1 MGRLSQS
8 RSTPLS
14 TLLPWL
20 VPIALLFWLY
30 ADGLNT
36 WFVADDF
43 YWLGLLHK
51 VHSFHDVVHVLFAP
65 VAEGTIRPWSERG
78 FFLLFEALFGLDSLP
93 FRICVFVT
101 MAANVT
107 LVNWITRRIT
117 GSTAAGVFAALLWTS
132 NAALVT
138 VMAWS
143 SSYNEALCS
152 LFLLAAMAL
161 FIRYTETGRRTF
173 WWWQVAVFVLGFG
186 ALEINVVYPALAA
199 AYTLF
204 VAPAGKRRRL
214 LADLMPLFAISI
226 VYFVVHRAVAALPG
240 NGPYAV
246 HVDSTMFRTLG
257 AYWRWSLVPETWR
270 DKGHSGLSENL
281 LFWISTLALTAFFVK
296 QLAQRRRSV
305 MFFPAWFLIAI
316 SPVLPLPDHRSDYY
330 LTIPLIGL
338 AMLGGLGL
346 AQALHSRWRWRIAAA
361 IALAAYLAC
370 MIPVTRIASQWWL
383 DRSLQVR
390 GLVLGVQA
398 AEATHPGK
406 TIVLDGVTSDL
417 YNISLA
423 DSAITFI
430 GLKEA
435 YLTPDEGE
443 TIHPGNDF
451 GRLPHLVMGPGRLQ
465 NALSR
470 KEVVVYSDAGD
481 HLRNVTEVWEQK
493 FAAGR

>member
-1 MGRLSQS
+1 MRWFPQS
-8 RSTPLS
+8 RLTSLFA
-14 TLLPWL
+14 LLPWL
-20 VPIALLFWLY
+20 VPIAFLFWLY

-43 YWLGLLHK
+43 YWLGLLHT
-51 VHSFHDVVHVLFAP
+51 VHSFHDVVRVLLTP

-117 GSTAAGVFAALLWTS
+117 GSTAAGVFAAILWLS
-132 NAALVT
+132 NTALVT

-152 LFLLAAMAL
+152 LFLLAATAQ
-161 FIRYTETGRRTF
+161 FIRYTETDRRTF
-173 WWWQVAVFVLGFG
+173 WWWQVAIFVLGFG
-186 ALEINVVYPALAA
+186 ALEINVIYPALAA

-204 VAPAGKRRRL
+204 VAPAHKRRRL
-214 LADLMPLFAISI
+214 VTDLLPLFAISI
-226 VYFVVHRAVAALPG
+226 VYFLVHRAVAALPG

-246 HVDSTMFRTLG
+246 HVDSTMFPTLWT
-257 AYWRWSLVPETWR
+257 YWRWSLVPETWQR
-270 DKGHSGLSENL
+270 AGHSGLSESVI
-281 LFWISTLALTAFFVK
+281 FWISTVALSAFFMK
-296 QLAQRRRSV
+296 QVAQGRHSA
-305 MFFPAWFLIAI
+305 MFFASWFLITI
-316 SPVLPLPDHRSDYY
+316 SPVLPLPDHLSDYY

-338 AMLGGLGL
+338 SMLGGMGVS
-346 AQALHSRWRWRIAAA
+346 QALHSRWGWRIAVL
-361 IALAAYLAC
+361 IPLGVYLGC
-370 MIPVTRIASQWWL
+370 MIPVTRGACRWWL